1 MDIENNYEF
10 TFAGGDYNSYFFAT
24 DSKIVYE
31 VKFRDTAYIF
41 DGYLHFAIQAFE
53 MIIQVESNPTG
64 KNPPLDPKISHTIA
78 TIFKDFFQKLPEQV
92 IIYICDSSDTRQLA
106 RKRKFDSWID
116 LFKGEDFSR
125 VNSTIV
131 DVQGRIYYNALII
144 KRSNPYYTAITDAF
158 IALAEEQDK

>member
-1 MDIENNYEF
+1 MEIENNYEF

-41 DGYLHFAIQAFE
+41 NGYLDFNIQAFE
-53 MIIQVESNPTG
+53 MIIQVESNPTS
-64 KNPPLDPKISHTIA
+64 KNPSLDPKISLTIA

-92 IIYICDSSDTRQLA
+92 IIYICDSSDSRQLA
-106 RKRKFDSWID
+106 RKRKFDRWID

-131 DVQGRIYYNALII
+131 DIEGRIYYNALII
-144 KRSNPYYTAITDAF
+144 KRSNPHYTIITEAF